1 MAYQSYDLFNAIR
14 KDGLKPKIV
23 KIDGGMAENNWFSQF
38 LANIIDIKAERPKV
52 LETTALGVALFAGY
66 QIGIFKSLDQIKR
79 KWKKD
84 KTFKP
89 KLSSTMRKKLLYGWK
104 LSVEKT
110 LL

>member
-1 MAYQSYDLFNAIR
+1 MCIR
-14 KDGLKPKIV
+14 DSI
-23 KIDGGMAENNWFSQF
+23 I
-38 LANIIDIKAERPKV
+38 NINTERPKI
-52 LETTALGVALFAGY
+52 LETAALGVAFFAGY
-66 QIGIFKSLDQIKR
+66 QIGVFKSLDQIKR

-89 KLSSTMRKKLLYGWK
+89 KLSSTMRKKLLNGWK